1 MALPQ
6 DGQNANALA
15 TVKEVPTG
23 KKLIFVDPTTNE
35 GGIITLEDLTT
46 QILKNL
52 TSQTFALDQG
62 TKTLPAALNE
72 LNSNLLTD
80 STKLLETPTEY
91 IENISDSD
99 YTSCFRNGKIVTLV
113 LNIKVLK
120 PLSSFNTYLTLP
132 KQYIPSSVMFVP
144 TMALNTGIRIGTSGE
159 VMPCAN
165 IGTGAYIQTAISY
178 VIK

>member
-1 MALPQ
+1 MCQSLALFK
-6 DGQNANALA
+6 
-15 TVKEVPTG
+15 VYR
-23 KKLIFVDPTTNE
+23 KLSVI
-35 GGIITLEDLTT
+35 
-46 QILKNL
+46 
-52 TSQTFALDQG
+52 
-62 TKTLPAALNE
+62 
-72 LNSNLLTD
+72 LNSNRLTD

-144 TMALNTGIRIGTSGE
+144 AMALDTGIRIGTSGE
-159 VMPCAN
+159 VMLCAN
-165 IGTGAYIQTAISY
+165 IGAGAYIQTAISY

>member
-1 MALPQ
+1 MAKFNEHTQKATPADNDTLMIYDATSKSNKLSPFS
-6 DGQNANALA
+6 GVWNWIVGKLTNAVISNLQTNNK
-15 TVKEVPTG
+15 TVLG
-23 KKLIFVDPTTNE
+23 AI
-35 GGIITLEDLTT
+35 
-46 QILKNL
+46 
-52 TSQTFALDQG
+52 
-62 TKTLPAALNE
+62 NE

-144 TMALNTGIRIGTSGE
+144 AMALKGIRIGTSGE